1 MHVTA
6 WLKNSIIFS
15 FKNIKCSINMYNIES
30 ISLLPSALRKIYEP
44 TDVKKVEND
53 GDHTVKNYIIY
64 VTYVVLLW

>member
-1 MHVTA
+1 
-6 WLKNSIIFS
+6 
-15 FKNIKCSINMYNIES
+15 MYNIES